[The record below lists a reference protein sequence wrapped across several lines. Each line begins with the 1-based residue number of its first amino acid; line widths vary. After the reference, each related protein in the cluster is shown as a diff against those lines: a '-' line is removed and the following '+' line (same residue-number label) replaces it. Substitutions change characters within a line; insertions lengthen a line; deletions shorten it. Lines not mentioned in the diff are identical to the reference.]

1 MLRKHMVAYLLASA
15 VLATPALAQTAPA
28 PVEQP
33 VPIAPLTPAP
43 APAQNAV
50 PSPGAMQ
57 PKFQTQLQAN
67 QVMASKLIG
76 TTVVSTNNESIG
88 DVNDVVVDRN
98 GQAVAVVIGIGGFLG
113 IGEKDVAVPF
123 TALQFASREQAR
135 QMSAPNQGAANVT
148 TTGST
153 TAPTTAADDG
163 NAPYRIV
170 LNMTKDE
177 LHTAPTFQLRPGNNG
192 ATTSPAPKP

>member
-1 MLRKHMVAYLLASA
+1 MLRKHMAAYLLASA
-15 VLATPALAQTAPA
+15 VVATPALAQTTPAPA
-28 PVEQP
+28 EQP
-33 VPIAPLTPAP
+33 VPIAPTTPAL
-43 APAQNAV
+43 APAQNAMT
-50 PSPGAMQ
+50 SPGAMQ
-57 PKFQTQLQAN
+57 PKFQTQLQSN
-67 QVMASKLIG
+67 QIMASKLIG

-135 QMSAPNQGAANVT
+135 QMSASQGSANVT

-153 TAPTTAADDG
+153 TAPATVVDDG
-163 NAPYRIV
+163 NAPDRIV

-177 LHTAPTFQLRPGNNG
+177 LHTAPTFQLRPGSNG
-192 ATTSPAPKP
+192 AATPPAPKP